1 MQQKKEG
8 SLRLMTQG
16 EIKLAKEIFKDTILY
31 YKVWIHHASYLPFG
45 LQHKEVAMAPNGEL
59 YFRNWYRADFSRERY
74 ELQHL
79 FIHEMSHV
87 WQRARGMNIFARGT
101 VSWAVSYRYHLN
113 GRPLRCYPMEQ
124 QAQIIADYFL
134 LSKHGYRIWLGSRD
148 DKMVTYDGDI
158 SEECVQES
166 YQKTLSGFPWSYQ

>member
-45 LQHKEVAMAPNGEL
+45 LQHKYVAMAPNGEI
-59 YFRNWYRADFSRERY
+59 YFRELYRADFSRESAD
-74 ELQHL
+74 LQHI

-87 WQRARGMNIFARGT
+87 WQRARGMNVFLRGT
-101 VSWAVSYRYHLN
+101 GSWAVSYKYHLN
-113 GRPLRCYPMEQ
+113 GRSVRCYPMKQ
-124 QAQIIADYFL
+124 QAQIIADYFVL
-134 LSKHGYRIWLGSRD
+134 RKYGYAAWMRGLTN
-148 DKMVTYDGDI
+148 KYVTYLGETTEDVVRKAYAEAI
-158 SEECVQES
+158 H
-166 YQKTLSGFPWSYQ
+166 KFPWG